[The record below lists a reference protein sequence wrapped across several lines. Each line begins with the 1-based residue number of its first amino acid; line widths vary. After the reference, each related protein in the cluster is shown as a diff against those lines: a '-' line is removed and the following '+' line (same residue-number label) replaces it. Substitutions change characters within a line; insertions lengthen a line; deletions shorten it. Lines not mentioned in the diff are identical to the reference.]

1 MVTRCSHI
9 RDSPIYSSAQLKNIF
24 DFWPRKL
31 VWKHATETENR
42 RYFCQRQKDGCV
54 RKVNT
59 FRENGNAPCW
69 DTEIVGKMAS
79 SPEGIEN
86 FLSVNFQNFYESTS
100 SRSSSV
106 YSSWKLV
113 FQNNQNWK
121 LGSSYSKS
129 RKMQFS
135 QSILKLDIWNQKF
148 IL

>member
-1 MVTRCSHI
+1 MFTYPRFTNLFIC
-9 RDSPIYSSAQLKNIF
+9 YSRRFLTSDRENWCESMPQRQK
-24 DFWPRKL
+24 
-31 VWKHATETENR
+31 NR

-129 RKMQFS
+129 RKIQFS
-135 QSILKLDIWNQKF
+135 QPTSELDIQN
-148 IL
+148 